1 MGKTEHL
8 SFRVPPEL
16 KDELQQLA
24 AADRRELSVY
34 VRLALEDHVAQEG
47 QKREGCQQKEV
58 NSHRENYNERE
69 CLAHRHGRARGVV
82 VILAIMDRSF
92 LSPMY
97 LLVLALVVMVG
108 TSVKFPW

>member
-1 MGKTEHL
+1 MRPSVKAAGEKAAKASNRSLSSLLETLLIEHL
-8 SFRVPPEL
+8 KIGGYLPSSG
-16 KDELQQLA
+16 KA
-24 AADRRELSVY
+24 AGKRKWVSKEAYMNANIWLIVVVVLVVLS
-34 VRLALEDHVAQEG
+34 
-47 QKREGCQQKEV
+47 
-58 NSHRENYNERE
+58 
-69 CLAHRHGRARGVV
+69 